1 MYLLN
6 SQTIDCLYY
15 NLISTRQNNINY
27 LEKYKILKQN
37 NLIITENILDKVVEI
52 DNYIIKNLNNND
64 SDKLTLLLFLIND
77 YYDYFK
83 TLNLLDR
90 LINYKES
97 LLNKKNVLITPQII
111 EYLKNISTYIIIENI
126 TFEDSFFLIFKN
138 IEACLF
144 ILKNTN
150 SVNDKNHIL
159 NCNINT
165 IKNILFDKNTFY
177 NSYYYDIKKK
187 TSTLKIKIIN
197 KFYILLAEL
206 YNIFNGKKISSSIF
220 NIHSFYISETPNT
233 YKQFQINLINLYKCY
248 HNEINILRDVYDIN
262 LNSIIHK
269 FVLPD
274 TSKYFIYLGIL
285 QNIIITQKHLVNGFH
300 KHVKKII
307 NPKKNKITI
316 TPFSNLT

>member
-52 DNYIIKNLNNND
+52 DTYIIKNLNNND
-64 SDKLTLLLFLIND
+64 SDKLTLTLFLIND
-77 YYDYFK
+77 YYEYFK

-90 LINYKES
+90 LIKYKES

-111 EYLKNISTYIIIENI
+111 EYLKNMSTYIIIENI

-165 IKNILFDKNTFY
+165 IKNILFNKNIFY
-177 NSYYYDIKKK
+177 NSYYYDIQKK
-187 TSTLKIKIIN
+187 TSTLKIKIIK

-206 YNIFNGKKISSSIF
+206 YNICNGKKISSSIF

-233 YKQFQINLINLYKCY
+233 YKQFEINLINLYKCY
-248 HNEINILRDVYDIN
+248 DNEINILRDVYDIN

-274 TSKYFIYLGIL
+274 TSRYFIYLGIL
-285 QNIIITQKHLVNGFH
+285 QNIIITHKHLLSKIH
-300 KHVKKII
+300 KNIRINSKKRLNI
-307 NPKKNKITI
+307 
-316 TPFSNLT
+316 